1 MLNQNVGESQRVSP
15 MVESIV
21 ISAEGVL
28 LCLKKG
34 GIKQMQE
41 MKFCNCHKTDWHEEV
56 YADEKGRCKWCGK
69 PLRKF
74 WRSS

>member
-1 MLNQNVGESQRVSP
+1 MPTQDAREFQRGLL

-21 ISAEGVL
+21 MSAEGVP
-28 LCLKKG
+28 LCLRKG
-34 GIKQMQE
+34 GRRKME
-41 MKFCNCHKTDWHEEV
+41 FCNCHKTDWHEEV